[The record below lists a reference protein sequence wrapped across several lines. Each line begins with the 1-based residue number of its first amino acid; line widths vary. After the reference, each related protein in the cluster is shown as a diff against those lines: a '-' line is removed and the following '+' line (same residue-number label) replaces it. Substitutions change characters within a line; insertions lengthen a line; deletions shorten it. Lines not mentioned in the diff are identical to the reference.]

1 MPLSVPIPGG
11 RGISK
16 VSLMACLETFVRD
29 EILDKDDAWCAI
41 SFSRS

>member
-16 VSLMACLETFVRD
+16 VSLMVCLETFVRD

-41 SFSRS
+41 PFSRS